1 MYAKAWRT
9 GAYCE
14 PSPSAHIRLHGRPD
28 PKVSGVEPTLRSL
41 WRLSAADSEEKL
53 ELASDIDTVAADSLN
68 ALDLESRLEKQNA
81 SDKPGV

>member
-9 GAYCE
+9 A
-14 PSPSAHIRLHGRPD
+14 HGRGPIASPAQARIFGFMED
-28 PKVSGVEPTLRSL
+28 LTPKVSGVEPTLRQL

-68 ALDLESRLEKQNA
+68 ALDLEWPIREAKC
-81 SDKPGV
+81 